1 MCRVDSGAPKFDFHT
16 GFPFAVRCI
25 TPAAPQIYLICMRG
39 ACSGGRSTASLWTT
53 ARKSNVA
60 APSSPHR
67 VAAMA
72 YMWSHTPSTP
82 RAQVDFY
89 DRSVLGEGIHCLK
102 CGSFVNLP
110 RDGDPMVQCP
120 YCAYRWC
127 VRCKCPWHPNIK
139 CSERA
144 DVEVEE
150 WREQHGAQR
159 CPGCF
164 KVIEK
169 DDPESCNHMTHKSTD
184 VMPCTRERTDFCSC
198 LCRNQFAAT
207 PDSLVDFHPGY
218 CCGVE
223 ISPDYPHAEL
233 DKLEAV

>member
-1 MCRVDSGAPKFDFHT
+1 MLGRKEYRKF
-16 GFPFAVRCI
+16 
-25 TPAAPQIYLICMRG
+25 
-39 ACSGGRSTASLWTT
+39 
-53 ARKSNVA
+53 
-60 APSSPHR
+60 
-67 VAAMA
+67 
-72 YMWSHTPSTP
+72 
-82 RAQVDFY
+82 VDFY

-150 WREQHGAQR
+150 WREAHGAQR

-164 KVIEK
+164 K
-169 DDPESCNHMTHKSTD
+169 
-184 VMPCTRERTDFCSC
+184 
-198 LCRNQFAAT
+198 LCIN
-207 PDSLVDFHPGY
+207 
-218 CCGVE
+218 
-223 ISPDYPHAEL
+223 
-233 DKLEAV
+233 

>member
-1 MCRVDSGAPKFDFHT
+1 MQGVQFNISDSACK
-16 GFPFAVRCI
+16 AR
-25 TPAAPQIYLICMRG
+25 ARG
-39 ACSGGRSTASLWTT
+39 AE
-53 ARKSNVA
+53 ARRDA
-60 APSSPHR
+60 AGVR
-67 VAAMA
+67 KF
-72 YMWSHTPSTP
+72 
-82 RAQVDFY
+82 VDFY

-159 CPGCF
+159 CLVGCF

-184 VMPCTRERTDFCSC
+184 VMPCTREHGLLLLLCTRRDISRLSSRRT
-198 LCRNQFAAT
+198 
-207 PDSLVDFHPGY
+207 
-218 CCGVE
+218 
-223 ISPDYPHAEL
+223 
-233 DKLEAV
+233 

>member
-1 MCRVDSGAPKFDFHT
+1 MRTKVHMDAIEATPHLLGCHVDGVSFT
-16 GFPFAVRCI
+16 
-25 TPAAPQIYLICMRG
+25 
-39 ACSGGRSTASLWTT
+39 
-53 ARKSNVA
+53 
-60 APSSPHR
+60 
-67 VAAMA
+67 
-72 YMWSHTPSTP
+72 
-82 RAQVDFY
+82 QVDFY

-150 WREQHGAQR
+150 WREAHGAQR

-164 KVIEK
+164 KQCI
-169 DDPESCNHMTHKSTD
+169 
-184 VMPCTRERTDFCSC
+184 
-198 LCRNQFAAT
+198 NQILAAR
-207 PDSLVDFHPGY
+207 PQRLDRASDSLFEMWV
-218 CCGVE
+218 
-223 ISPDYPHAEL
+223 L
-233 DKLEAV
+233 R

>member
-1 MCRVDSGAPKFDFHT
+1 MFASAVCVATATLLWGISRCFYLCENQPMSWVAIPPRHRAGGASKIWF
-16 GFPFAVRCI
+16 
-25 TPAAPQIYLICMRG
+25 
-39 ACSGGRSTASLWTT
+39 
-53 ARKSNVA
+53 
-60 APSSPHR
+60 PHR
-67 VAAMA
+67 FPLRCPMHHAGCTTNISDLHARRVLGRKE
-72 YMWSHTPSTP
+72 Y
-82 RAQVDFY
+82 RKFVDFY

-150 WREQHGAQR
+150 WREAHGAQR

-164 KVIEK
+164 K
-169 DDPESCNHMTHKSTD
+169 
-184 VMPCTRERTDFCSC
+184 
-198 LCRNQFAAT
+198 LCIN
-207 PDSLVDFHPGY
+207 
-218 CCGVE
+218 
-223 ISPDYPHAEL
+223 
-233 DKLEAV
+233 

>member
-1 MCRVDSGAPKFDFHT
+1 MHHAGCTTNISDLHARRVLGRKEYRKF
-16 GFPFAVRCI
+16 
-25 TPAAPQIYLICMRG
+25 
-39 ACSGGRSTASLWTT
+39 
-53 ARKSNVA
+53 
-60 APSSPHR
+60 
-67 VAAMA
+67 
-72 YMWSHTPSTP
+72 
-82 RAQVDFY
+82 VDFY

-184 VMPCTRERTDFCSC
+184 VMPCTRERTDFC
-198 LCRNQFAAT
+198 
-207 PDSLVDFHPGY
+207 Y

-233 DKLEAV
+233 DKSGTVQKIIASINSPRRKNYN